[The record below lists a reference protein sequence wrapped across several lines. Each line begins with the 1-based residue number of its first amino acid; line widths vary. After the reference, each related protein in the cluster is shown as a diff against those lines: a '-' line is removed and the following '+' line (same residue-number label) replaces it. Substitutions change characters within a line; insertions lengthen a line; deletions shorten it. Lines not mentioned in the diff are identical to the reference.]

1 MFRHI
6 VKIIDTTI
14 RGEWVEML
22 NVDQLLPAFV
32 VLFGMFVGVTILLNY
47 RQRKLPFFRR
57 YLRKYRKYYKG

>member
-1 MFRHI
+1 
-6 VKIIDTTI
+6 
-14 RGEWVEML
+14 ML